1 MEKKTI
7 LVVEDEVVI
16 AMDIQATL
24 VDMGYEVP
32 EIITSGEA
40 AIQTALELYPDLVLM
55 DIHLNDTV
63 DGITAAA
70 TITEAL
76 DIPVIYLTAYA
87 DEETL
92 RRASLT
98 TPFGYILKPFEARE
112 LRANIEIT
120 FYKHSLEKTIKE
132 HRQWLL
138 AVLNSISEGVAASD
152 PRGLI
157 KFMNPVAETLTGW
170 SQAEAIGRSPVEVF
184 HFLDEVTRNLIDNPL
199 LKSLHENHTVYLPEN
214 ALLLTKHGDEIPVA
228 DSAAPIYNDRG
239 RLEGAVMVVR
249 DSTEQRR
256 MEAQLEHNALH
267 DPLTQLPN
275 RALFLN
281 RLQQAVDRAQ
291 RSPEFGFALML
302 LDLDRFKSINDTLG
316 HLVGDQLLMAIA
328 PRLQTQLRSID
339 TVARFGG
346 DEFAVLLED
355 ITDVA
360 FVCRTAKR
368 ILSELRPPFLIGH
381 HELLITAS
389 IGIVLSSIPYEQ
401 ITDLLRDA
409 DIAMYRAKARG
420 RGNYELFD
428 TLMHGLTIELMQREY
443 ALSSAIAHDELVV
456 HYQPIV
462 SLVTHE
468 VTSLEALVRWQ
479 KPDEALMYPD
489 QFIALA
495 EDMGLITTLDQWV
508 IREACQQLQVWQQLG
523 VGAWVLADD
532 PLVRRANS
540 TDPTPTLSIPTLSIN
555 VNLSSNHFTQKNLVE
570 TFASILQDTGLSGH
584 HLKLE
589 ITESVFIE
597 NAKEAAAMLKQL
609 KELNV
614 QICLDDFGTGYS
626 SFSYLHQF
634 PIDIVKIDR
643 SFVQGIGTDAGKLAI
658 VRAMVGLCHTLGMAV
673 TAEGIE
679 TPQQRDIL
687 QDLGC
692 EYGQGHLFAR
702 ATDGATIALKLKT
715 ANRRRAGESGG
726 R

>member
-1 MEKKTI
+1 MDKKTI
-7 LVVEDEVVI
+7 LVVEDEIVI
-16 AMDIQATL
+16 AMDLQATL
-24 VDMGYEVP
+24 IDLGHEVP

-40 AIQTALELYPDLVLM
+40 AVQKALELRPDLVLM
-55 DIHLNDTV
+55 DIHLSGAM

-70 TITEAL
+70 AITEAL

-87 DEETL
+87 DEDTL
-92 RRASLT
+92 KRASFT
-98 TPFGYILKPFEARE
+98 APFGYILKPFEARE
-112 LRANIEIT
+112 LRANIDIA

-152 PRGLI
+152 TSGLI
-157 KFMNPVAETLTGW
+157 KFMNPVAEALTGW
-170 SQAEAIGRSPVEVF
+170 TQTDAVGRSPAEVF
-184 HFLDEVTRNLIDNPL
+184 RFLDEVTRNLIDSPL

-214 ALLLTKHGDEIPVA
+214 ALLLSRQGREIPVA
-228 DSAAPIYNDRG
+228 DSAAPVYNDQG
-239 RLEGAVMVVR
+239 HLEGAVMVMR
-249 DSTEQRR
+249 DSTEQRY

-267 DPLTQLPN
+267 DALTGLPN
-275 RALFLN
+275 RALFLD
-281 RLQQAVDRAQ
+281 RLQQAIDRSR
-291 RSPEFGFALML
+291 RSPEFGFAVML

-316 HLVGDQLLMAIA
+316 HLVGDQLLVAIA
-328 PRLQTQLRSID
+328 PRLQTHLRNID
-339 TVARFGG
+339 TVARLGG

-355 ITDVA
+355 VTDVA
-360 FVCRTAKR
+360 VACRTAER
-368 ILSELRPPFLIGH
+368 ILEDLAPSFMIGNH
-381 HELLITAS
+381 DLLITAS

-401 ITDLLRDA
+401 TTDLLRDA

-420 RGNYELFD
+420 RGDYELFD
-428 TLMHGLTIELMQREY
+428 LAMHSQARKLMEREH
-443 ALSSAIAHDELVV
+443 ALHHAIAHDELVV

-462 SLVTHE
+462 SLATHE

-479 KPDEALMYPD
+479 KPDEPLIYPD
-489 QFIALA
+489 EFITLA
-495 EDMGLITTLDQWV
+495 EEMGLITTLDQWV
-508 IREACQQLQVWQQLG
+508 IREACQQLQAWQQLG
-523 VGAWVLADD
+523 AGAWVLADSH
-532 PLVRRANS
+532 LARRANS
-540 TDPTPTLSIPTLSIN
+540 TEPAPTLSIN
-555 VNLSSNHFTQKNLVE
+555 VNLSSNHFAQKNLVE

-589 ITESVFIE
+589 ITESVFIK

-609 KELNV
+609 KQLNV

-643 SFVQGIGTDAGKLAI
+643 SFIQDIGTDAEKLAI
-658 VRAMVGLCHTLGMAV
+658 VRAIVGLCHTLGMAV

-692 EYGQGHLFAR
+692 EYGQGYLFAK
-702 ATDGATIALKLKT
+702 ATDGATITQSL
-715 ANRRRAGESGG
+715 RM
-726 R
+726 